1 MKVNSAVR
9 RGGLTGALVVAA
21 MVLVASVVYAVATKP
36 GITVQVS
43 PASQSVT
50 RGSSTTYA
58 LTLGSTNGFAG
69 TATLSASGLPSG
81 ATATFTPTTVTLAA
95 SGAGSSGTAS
105 VTVTTTSSTPVGSS
119 TLTFTATSGKASGD
133 VTAGLTVN
141 YPLSGSLTMT
151 TTPASTTL
159 AAGSSAVYTTQLS
172 RTAMRGPVTFSVSG
186 GLPSGA
192 TWGYSPNPTTGSSAS
207 FQVDVPATAADGSYT
222 LYLVASGA
230 DDAGTTRY
238 AYASVQLTVTTS
250 GKEFTIA
257 GSAQTPLAPG
267 VTAPLALALTN
278 PNKKPIAV
286 SNLTVTV
293 TSVTRTPS
301 AVAAGRAC
309 STADYQVRQYGGP
322 YPLTVA
328 GSSTL
333 TLAQLGVA
341 QSGWPALTLLDR
353 PVNQDGCKGATVS
366 LAYSGSAQGA

>member
-1 MKVNSAVR
+1 MKANRAVR
-9 RGGLTGALVVAA
+9 RSGLTAALVVAV
-21 MVLVASVVYAVATKP
+21 MVLVAGVVYAVAAKP

-50 RGSSTTYA
+50 RGGATTYT

-69 TATLSASGLPSG
+69 TATLTASGLPSG
-81 ATATFTPTTVTLAA
+81 ATASFTPATVTLAA
-95 SGAGSSGTAS
+95 SGTGSTATAS
-105 VTVTTTSSTPVGSS
+105 VTVTTTSTTPVGSS
-119 TLTFTATSGKASGD
+119 SPTFTATSGKTSGD

-141 YPLSGSLTMT
+141 YQLSGSLTMSA
-151 TTPASTTL
+151 TPAATTL
-159 AAGSSAVYTTQLS
+159 AAGSSAVYSMQLS
-172 RTAMRGPVTFSVSG
+172 RTGMRGPVSFSVSG

-192 TWGYSPNPTTGSSAS
+192 TWGYTPNSTTGSTATL
-207 FQVDVPATAADGSYT
+207 QVDVPATASDGTYT
-222 LYLVASGA
+222 LYLVASGS

-250 GKEFTIA
+250 GKAFTIA
-257 GSAQTPLAPG
+257 GTAQTPLAPG

-278 PNKKPIAV
+278 PNKKPVAV
-286 SNLTVTV
+286 TNLTVTV

-301 AVAAGRAC
+301 AVAASLAC

-328 GSSTL
+328 GSSTM

-341 QSGWPALTLLDR
+341 QSDWPALTLLDR
-353 PVNQDGCKGATVS
+353 PVNQDGCKGATVT
-366 LAYSGSAQGA
+366 LAYAGSGQGT